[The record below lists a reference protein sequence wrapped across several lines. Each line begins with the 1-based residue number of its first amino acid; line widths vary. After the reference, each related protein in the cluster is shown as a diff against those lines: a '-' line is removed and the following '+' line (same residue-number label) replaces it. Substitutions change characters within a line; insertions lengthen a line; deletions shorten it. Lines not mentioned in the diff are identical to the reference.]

1 MWSQIHHNYII
12 YRYAILKIVL
22 LLSLDG
28 GPYLIVCGKDH
39 EKNIMYITV
48 DDEKKHL
55 AVTSSKDDA
64 IAIMVK
70 VLGDS
75 SSHHKFEF
83 SLTSTLE
90 KYKDLKSAARKGK
103 QGAEVEAQANVDQQ
117 QSQATALANNTVTIQ
132 ATPSSAS
139 EYKLA
144 PLEYYLETVV
154 SPVLGKGNNPPRM
167 RMNSNTKNIRM
178 LLKKRI
184 DHKIACD
191 TKQWRK
197 GREAYYIQCIHPY
210 RNGYL
215 CVKRVKQ
222 RSRTGTDTVTY
233 KVCVKPSVD
242 FHSDDSEV
250 FMLFRLLPISF
261 IKDKKSD

>member
-1 MWSQIHHNYII
+1 M
-12 YRYAILKIVL
+12 YALKKIVL
-22 LLSLDG
+22 LRSLDG
-28 GPYLIVCGKDH
+28 GPYLIMCGKD
-39 EKNIMYITV
+39 MYITV
-48 DDEKKHL
+48 DEEKKHL

-70 VLGDS
+70 VLGDC
-75 SSHHKFEF
+75 SSHHRFEF

-90 KYKDLKSAARKGK
+90 KHKDLKSASRKGK
-103 QGAEVEAQANVDQQ
+103 EEAEVKAKASDDQQ
-117 QSQATALANNTVTIQ
+117 QSQATALANSTVTTQ
-132 ATPSSAS
+132 ETPSSAS
-139 EYKLA
+139 EYKLT

-154 SPVLGKGNNPPRM
+154 SPVLGKGNDPPRM

-222 RSRTGTDTVTY
+222 RSHAGTDTVTY

-250 FMLFRLLPISF
+250 FMLFRLLPI
-261 IKDKKSD
+261 